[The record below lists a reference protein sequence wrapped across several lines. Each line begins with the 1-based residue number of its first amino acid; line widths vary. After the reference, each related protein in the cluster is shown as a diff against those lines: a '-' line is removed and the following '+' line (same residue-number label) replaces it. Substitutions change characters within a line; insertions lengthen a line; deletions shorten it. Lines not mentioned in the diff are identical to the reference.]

1 MGGDLGD
8 KPSSLGNRLM
18 NHLNIFLVSVI
29 FGLCLFIHKT
39 RHPTSSGACLVS
51 FGAYHGHVYSSQAS
65 GTAGPSKCLVE
76 SKWMKVQQHKVKLPG
91 TSSVIDD
98 WLWIDYHDRI
108 NVLVEAPRKATAD
121 REFLVFEQSKY
132 ALEGRTS
139 KAIIGGI
146 IEPGEEPEQAAIREV
161 EEEMGMLCTQFHFLG
176 RFRTDVNR
184 GMGWVNS
191 FLATQCSKKAQQA
204 SASTGGQGEEE
215 VGAADTEKQDMK
227 TISLEELRRAAV
239 SGEFLEVQWSATVA
253 MALLHTELS

>member
-1 MGGDLGD
+1 MSGDLGD
-8 KPSSLGNRLM
+8 KPSTLGSRLV
-18 NHLNIFLVSVI
+18 NQLNILLVSII
-29 FGLCLFIHKT
+29 FGLCLYIRKT
-39 RHPTSSGACLVS
+39 GHPSSHGACLVS

-65 GTAGPSKCLVE
+65 GTVGPSKCLVE
-76 SKWMKVQQHKVKLPG
+76 SKWMKVQQHTVKLPG
-91 TSSVIDD
+91 TANVIDD

-108 NVLVEAPRKATAD
+108 NVLVEAPRKAKAD

-161 EEEMGMLCTQFHFLG
+161 EEEMGLLCERFHFLG

-184 GMGWVNS
+184 GMGWVHS
-191 FLATQCSKKAQQA
+191 FLATQCSKQKHEA
-204 SASTGGQGEEE
+204 SASAAGQGEDE

-227 TISLEELRRAAV
+227 TISLEELRRAALA
-239 SGEFLEVQWSATVA
+239 GEFLEVQWSATVA